1 MATDYLA
8 ITKHNITQLG
18 LDTRSRRS
26 QVTMYSDSTHFI
38 FELLQN
44 ADDYGATEVSFDLQ
58 PDRLVFSHNGIP
70 FSEANVKAITYFGRS
85 TSAEDLVKTGR
96 FGVGFKSVFAFTA
109 TPIIISGE
117 EHFRIYDLYKM
128 EAVDRPAGMDNKRT
142 YITLPFNH
150 DAYEPDYVEEHISAK
165 DAYAKIAKRL
175 SGLDKKTIL
184 FTRNIKTIHWSVRER
199 SGYYRRKDEMHDGY
213 RISSVA
219 DEVAGKTECFL
230 VFQKDVVIKGEQ
242 YKPVEVA
249 FYLNNK
255 KQIKRGASVLY
266 VLFATIQET
275 HLQFLIN
282 GPFRTNP
289 SRESIAYDDDFNLH
303 LIGLVS
309 DLWEAI
315 LETLKKEGM
324 LTMQVL
330 DVLPQEEDALPE
342 FYHPIQERIYD
353 LLRKQAFLPAA
364 DGTFVRA
371 QEGVMG
377 PKAIRQVFSNEDI
390 SFFLKK
396 DCKWFQGVSATSRA
410 GRLLQALEVPRW
422 SWDEL
427 EDTLET
433 WFQDRGRYWYYGED
447 NKERFERAMAWLSTK
462 SDSWLQQFYI
472 LLGTGEEKGH
482 FGNFGDM
489 PWKNEEGLL
498 FKDSHLIKQ
507 AYHGEITF
515 GPIAKSRFPK
525 AGYKRCV
532 HPAILSHEND
542 EVAKQVYH
550 SLKRIGVKEVDA
562 QDEIKSILEE
572 RYTDAKKLAK
582 WGRSREEHLQD
593 MARFIRFSKE
603 KNTVEPFKK
612 HRIFLRDDSDRM
624 YRGEH
629 IFMDAPLLHT
639 GLNEL
644 YEKEIKGIEVRFLLW
659 SGYQELMEQGMLN
672 FARKLGVQTGFIIE
686 QARVYYNPY
695 KEQLK
700 KTQSS
705 SRVTETGINEDYF
718 IPSLSTLLALKNSRL
733 NALLWN
739 NLREVD
745 PQVFVAK
752 YRPNQQHATNQ
763 APSTLAHT
771 LKTTAWIPDQN
782 GQFFKPGEI
791 TMERLHPDF
800 IYDNRSGW
808 LDHLDF
814 GKVDEFDEVGQIVAG
829 ALGVESPTEL
839 NEWVSMVNFFRKN
852 KITAEQVKV
861 QFGMTKMPER
871 PTAPIRDR
879 KQTKQ
884 KTRKEYRGRPEKNYQ
899 ATERKVRISKDL
911 EERKQFLKEQYTNAQ
926 GQMVCQLCHTEM
938 PFKYRGEYYFEAV
951 EALDPRY
958 LPREFYKQ
966 YLALCPNCAA
976 RFKLFIKQEDRKLE
990 DLKYAIEELIL
1001 AEHPD
1006 DIEDDLEI
1014 TLQLDQEETLYF
1026 TEHHL
1031 TVLKA
1036 ILEKDEEF

>member
-8 ITKHNITQLG
+8 ITEHNITQLG

-58 PDRLVFSHNGIP
+58 PDRLIFSHNGIP

-109 TPIIISGE
+109 TPIIFSGE
-117 EHFRIYDLYKM
+117 EHFRIHDLYKLD
-128 EAVDRPAGMDNKRT
+128 AVQPPADIDRSRT

-150 DAYEPDYVEEHISAK
+150 HKYEPDYVEDHISAA
-165 DAYAKIAKRL
+165 DAFGKISKRL
-175 SGLDKKTIL
+175 KSLDKKTIL
-184 FTRNIKTIHWSVRER
+184 FTRNIKTIYWSV
-199 SGYYRRKDEMHDGY
+199 GKQAGHYRRKDDLHDSY

-219 DEVAGKTECFL
+219 DEVAGNTERFL
-230 VFQKDVVIKGEQ
+230 VFQKDVEIGGEE

-249 FYLNNK
+249 FYLNKK

-309 DLWEAI
+309 DLWETI
-315 LETLKKEGM
+315 LETLKTEGM
-324 LTMQVL
+324 LTMQVF

-377 PKAIRQVFSNEDI
+377 AKAIRQVFSNEDI

-396 DCKWFQGVSATSRA
+396 DCKWLQGVSATSRA

-472 LLGTGEEKGH
+472 LLGKGEEKG
-482 FGNFGDM
+482 NFAKLEET
-489 PWKNEEGLL
+489 PWETGEGLF

-507 AYHGEITF
+507 ANNGEITF
-515 GPIAKSRFPK
+515 EPISQSRFPK
-525 AGYKRCV
+525 EGYHGCIS
-532 HPAILSHEND
+532 PTILHHED
-542 EVAKQVYH
+542 EKVASQIYH
-550 SLKRIGVKEVDA
+550 SLRRIGVKEVDA
-562 QDEIKSILEE
+562 EDEIKVLLEK
-572 RYTDAKKLAK
+572 RYKHAENLGET
-582 WGRSREEHLQD
+582 GRSEEEHLQD
-593 MARFIRFSKE
+593 MVRFIQFAKE
-603 KNTVEPFKK
+603 KGTVELFKK
-612 HRIFLRDDSDRM
+612 YRIFRKDASNRI
-624 YRGEH
+624 YQGER
-629 IFMDAPLLHT
+629 IFIDAPLLDT

-644 YEKEIKGIEVRFLLW
+644 YEKERKGIEIRFLLW
-659 SGYQELMEQGMLN
+659 SGYQELMEQGMLE

-686 QARVYYNPY
+686 KAGVYLNPY

-718 IPSLSTLLALKNSRL
+718 IPHLSTLLALKNIRL

-739 NLREVD
+739 TLREVD
-745 PQVFVAK
+745 PHVFVAR

-771 LKTTAWIPDQN
+771 LKTTAWIPDEN
-782 GQFFKPGEI
+782 GQFFKPREI
-791 TMERLHPDF
+791 TEARLHPDF

-814 GKVDEFDEVGQIVAG
+814 GKVDEFDETGQVVAG
-829 ALGVESPTEL
+829 VLGVESPAEL
-839 NEWVSMVNFFRKN
+839 NEWISFMRHARENN
-852 KITAEQVKV
+852 ISLEQMKA

-871 PTAPIRDR
+871 PTAPIGDK
-879 KQTKQ
+879 KQIRQ
-884 KTRKEYRGRPEKNYQ
+884 KTRKEYRGRPEKNYE
-899 ATERKVRISKDL
+899 ATERKVRISNDL
-911 EERKQFLKEQYTNAQ
+911 EERKQFLREQYTNAQ

-976 RFKLFIKQEDRKLE
+976 RYKLFIKQDERQLE
-990 DLKYAIEELIL
+990 DVKYAIEELIL
-1001 AEHPD
+1001 AEQPGDIAD
-1006 DIEDDLEI
+1006 DPEI
-1014 TLQLDQEETLYF
+1014 RLQLDQEEILYF
-1026 TEHHL
+1026 TEQHL
-1031 TVLKA
+1031 LALKA
-1036 ILEKDEEF
+1036 ILEEDEE